1 MERNEVKSCC
11 FKLDIAALIVFVSII
26 FVTAAIALSVY
37 KLIIEKDC
45 NNTTPY
51 YILLTNQA
59 SLAAAVLF
67 NLIKKKH
74 QDE

>member
-1 MERNEVKSCC
+1 MERNELKSCC
-11 FKLDIAALIVFVSII
+11 FKLDLAALIVFVSIF
-26 FVTAAIALSVY
+26 FVSAAILLSVY
-37 KLIIEKDC
+37 KLVIEKDC

-67 NLIKKKH
+67 NLIKKK
-74 QDE
+74 QQNE